1 MANLNKLP
9 EQNNNP
15 ENNESSIIKKTKKD
29 ISKLFSAVV
38 ISLSLINSPVN
49 AWETIT
55 SYNQLQKITSKMKE
69 QDTITVRVKSWNID
83 NFIKKLEDKGFE
95 VKKWKNWKLIITKKQ
110 KKEEKKEE
118 DLLAAWGDFEKD
130 METYDK
136 VSQKELAESQKE
148 LAESQKE
155 KEFAKTLLDTLRWIQ
170 KGSLNKQEVVENLE
184 KMKKDVYA
192 WNIVSSE
199 YNRKTRLDGLDTIKT
214 IYKKNKKIVSI
225 IKKIKEKLNPDK
237 IK

>member
-1 MANLNKLP
+1 MFYWIRLF
-9 EQNNNP
+9 
-15 ENNESSIIKKTKKD
+15 SIIS
-29 ISKLFSAVV
+29 IV
-38 ISLSLINSPVN
+38 LSWTLIAN
-49 AWETIT
+49 ETIIT
-55 SYNQLQKITSKMKE
+55 SYKQLQKITNKMKE
-69 QDTITVRVKSWNID
+69 KDTITVQIKSWNI
-83 NFIKKLEDKGFE
+83 NYFIEKLKKDGFE
-95 VKKWKNWKLIITKKQ
+95 VKKWKNWELVITKKQ
-110 KKEEKKEE
+110 KKEE
-118 DLLAAWGDFEKD
+118 DSLAAWGDFEKD

-136 VSQKELAESQKE
+136 ITQKELAESKKE
-148 LAESQKE
+148 LAESKKE